1 MNELA
6 LKRVENINNHLI
18 NLEQTSRGYA
28 YIHQHIDPWWPL
40 LKCFNSLAPGKY
52 DNNFKSIIF

>member
-6 LKRVENINNHLI
+6 LKWVENINHHLI
-18 NLEQTSRGYA
+18 NLEKTSRGYA

-40 LKCFNSLAPGKY
+40 LNYVNSLAPGKY
-52 DNNFKSIIF
+52 DNNFKS